1 MNWSLGVLMLSSVKA
16 IAELVI
22 SLVMTG
28 AIGLYGIHSFGNWII
43 KEALTKVHQGLP
55 SLSAMTETMTCKK
68 FDKNMNLVKSHKK
81 SCRRGK

>member
-1 MNWSLGVLMLSSVKA
+1 MLSSVKA
-16 IAELVI
+16 IAELLM

-28 AIGLYGIHSFGNWII
+28 AIGLYSIQSFDNWVK

-68 FDKNMNLVKSHKK
+68 FDRNMNLVKSQKRDCLASEK
-81 SCRRGK
+81 VKRP